1 MAKIMIAK
9 VGTDAH
15 DMGITVIERWLSE
28 AGHEVVNLGLY
39 NSPNRIAEQAAREK
53 PDVVGLSFLGGEPVY
68 LSARVLEEL
77 GAAGMGETKL
87 VAGGVLTPEM
97 VDKLADMGLA
107 ATFTPGT
114 ARETIL
120 ESLAAIVAGERRNLP
135 LEKPKANTGAP
146 GG

>member
-15 DMGITVIERWLSE
+15 DMGITVIERWLDE

-39 NSPNRIAEQAAREK
+39 NSPKRVAEQAAREK
-53 PDVVGLSFLGGEPVY
+53 PDIVGLSFLGGEPVY
-68 LSARVLEEL
+68 LSGRVLEEL
-77 GAAGMGETKL
+77 REAGLDDMKL
-87 VAGGVLTPEM
+87 VAGGVLTPDM
-97 VDKLADMGLA
+97 VEELAAMGLA

-120 ESLAAIVAGERRNLP
+120 ESLAAIVAGERRNVP
-135 LEKPKANTGAP
+135 AEKPKARTGAP

>member
-9 VGTDAH
+9 IGTDAH
-15 DMGITVIERWLSE
+15 DMGVTVVERWLAD

-39 NSPNRIAEQAAREK
+39 NSPRRVAEQAAKER
-53 PDVVGLSFLGGEPVY
+53 PDIVGLSFLGGEPVY
-68 LSARVLEEL
+68 LSGRVLDEL
-77 GAAGMGETKL
+77 REAGLGDTTL
-87 VAGGVLTPEM
+87 VAGGVLPPE
-97 VDKLADMGLA
+97 VLRELEELGVA

-120 ESLAAIVAGERRNLP
+120 ETLAALVAGERRNVP
-135 LEKPKANTGAP
+135 TAKPKARTGAP

>member
-1 MAKIMIAK
+1 
-9 VGTDAH
+9 
-15 DMGITVIERWLSE
+15 MGITVIERWLGD

-39 NSPNRIAEQAAREK
+39 NSPKRVAEAAAREK
-53 PDVVGLSFLGGEPVY
+53 PDIVGLSFLGGEPVY
-68 LSARVLEEL
+68 LTGRVLEEL
-77 GAAGMGETKL
+77 SQAGLDDIKL

-97 VDKLADMGLA
+97 VAELAELGVA

-120 ESLAAIVAGERRNLP
+120 EILAAIVAGDRRNVP
-135 LEKPKANTGAP
+135 VGKPKARTGAP

>member
-39 NSPNRIAEQAAREK
+39 NSPNRIAEEAAREK

-68 LSARVLEEL
+68 LSGRVLEEL
-77 GAAGMGETKL
+77 SAAGVSDTKL
-87 VAGGVLTPEM
+87 VAGGVLTPDM
-97 VDKLADMGLA
+97 VDRRPDMGLA

-114 ARETIL
+114 ARETII
-120 ESLAAIVAGERRNLP
+120 ESLAAIVAGERRNVP
-135 LEKPKANTGAP
+135 AGKPKANTGPP
-146 GG
+146 GR

>member
-15 DMGITVIERWLSE
+15 DMGLTVIEQWLSE
-28 AGHEVVNLGLY
+28 AGHEVINLGLY
-39 NSPNRIAEQAAREK
+39 NSPKRVAEAAAREK

-68 LSARVLEEL
+68 LSGRVLEEL
-77 GAAGMGETKL
+77 GAAGMEDTKL

-97 VDKLADMGLA
+97 VEKLKAMGLA
-107 ATFTPGT
+107 ATYTPGT

-135 LEKPKANTGAP
+135 PEKPKARTGAP